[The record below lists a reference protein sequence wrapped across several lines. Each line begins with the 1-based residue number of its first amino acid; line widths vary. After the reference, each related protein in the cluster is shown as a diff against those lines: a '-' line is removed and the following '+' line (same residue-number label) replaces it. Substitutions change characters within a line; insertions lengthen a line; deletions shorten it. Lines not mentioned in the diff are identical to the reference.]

1 MTTTPR
7 DLMIV
12 AMDMPSTRPVERGDL
27 SLALAGA
34 ELIDLLGASAVRL
47 DGDLVAADS
56 PAPAPVAGPG
66 DPLLEQASASLVRE
80 EPYESVNDWLWR
92 RGRGLAAAYLAAFEA
107 EGKVTGRRSRR
118 WVVLW
123 TSENVL
129 VDSPDRTRAG
139 NRWAADEP
147 VLAALAAVIGITER
161 RPGDYPGDY
170 EDVADGATKTVLDAV
185 TDAVG
190 ELAGER
196 ERRDQ
201 KRNDAAVTNYRRG
214 Y

>member
-34 ELIDLLGASAVRL
+34 ELIDLLGSSTVRL
-47 DGDLVAADS
+47 DGDRVEPRS
-56 PAPAPVAGPG
+56 PAPASGPT
-66 DPLLEQASASLVRE
+66 DSLLRQAAASLVRE
-80 EPYESVNDWLWR
+80 DPYESATDWLWR
-92 RGRGLAAAYLAAFEA
+92 RGRGLAAAYLGAFEA
-107 EGKVTGRRSRR
+107 EGQLTGRRSRR
-118 WVVLW
+118 WGVFW
-123 TSENVL
+123 TTERVL
-129 VDSPDRTRAG
+129 VDSADRRRAS

-161 RPGDYPGDY
+161 RTGDY
-170 EDVADGATKTVLDAV
+170 EDVNDDAKKTVLAAV